1 MTWCTVCGEYFQW
14 EFLLEHRNTDRHRHM
29 YYASSKRWDPPRER
43 VQDRVQDMGTGGK
56 KKKGKATQKVATQQ
70 VVRQRA
76 SGAGSS
82 TDPVVYQ

>member
-1 MTWCTVCGEYFQW
+1 
-14 EFLLEHRNTDRHRHM
+14 M

-43 VQDRVQDMGTGGK
+43 AQDMGTGGKKKK

-70 VVRQRA
+70 VVRQGA